1 MTRSPLPARPLRGAA
16 TFAGDRGR
24 CEKCGKRIEVCDLCE
39 DPECKHV
46 ICHDCL
52 SVALDERKRQPHEHG
67 G

>member
-1 MTRSPLPARPLRGAA
+1 VIPLNV
-16 TFAGDRGR
+16 R
-24 CEKCGKRIEVCDLCE
+24 CDKCGKQIEVCDLCE

-52 SVALDERKRQPHEHG
+52 TVALDERKRQPHEHG